1 MMSTSRIWLPL
12 MEVMAQSCDVVV
24 LIDEV
29 GMLREVVTAASLGS
43 ELVTTAAVGMQ
54 IDEILSSGHVSIF
67 AGAVLAAER
76 NAEMRVSIIDPEGR
90 IRECQCSVVNLPPIE
105 GGRGWHLLALNDR
118 SSHRSRENALN
129 HRAIHDQ
136 LTGLVNRA
144 ALLDRLDHSML
155 RVDRVSDPVVVVF
168 IDLDEFKPI
177 NDRFGHEVGDQ
188 MLAQIGA
195 RIAAVAG
202 RSDTVAR
209 LGGDEFAILIDH
221 RESSGSQDRV
231 GRGIDLAQRLLEA
244 ISQPVTVVGVTANI
258 SASIGLAVAGPES
271 STSSLL
277 HDADLAMYAAK
288 RSGRGQI
295 RIFDPAMRQRAAR
308 HVEYRRELPSA
319 ISHDQLRVVYLPH
332 FDLPTRQV
340 LGWEALVRWDHPDLG
355 AVEPDEFVPIAERA
369 GLMGEI
375 GAWVRRRAAAEFGS
389 QVVDTAID
397 RKSPAAD
404 LSRFLC
410 LNLSH
415 SELRD
420 THSAAAIL
428 GDLDE
433 ACLAFGDVIIEIS
446 ESVFDLA
453 DPVMMAVVSE
463 LRCAGVR
470 IALDDVGAGTSS
482 VSLLHE
488 APVDIVKLSPAVVAT
503 SHLGAASLAATFVQ
517 MCRRRGLW
525 VIAEGIETEEHYEAL
540 IALGCESGHGRWLA
554 APSPTLLALPRSDP
568 AD

>member
-1 MMSTSRIWLPL
+1 
-12 MEVMAQSCDVVV
+12 MEVMARSCDVVV
-24 LIDEV
+24 LID
-29 GMLREVVTAASLGS
+29 GLGILREVVTVAALSS
-43 ELVTTAAVGMQ
+43 ELVASETIGTQ
-54 IDEILSSGHVSIF
+54 IDEILSAGHVPQF
-67 AGAVLAAER
+67 GGGGPLVERAVEV
-76 NAEMRVSIIDPEGR
+76 RVSVTDPEGR
-90 IRECQCSVVNLPPIE
+90 IRECQCSVVHLPSTDQQV
-105 GGRGWHLLALNDR
+105 GWRLLALSDR
-118 SSHRSRENALN
+118 GSHSSRENALS
-129 HRAIHDQ
+129 HRALHDQ

-155 RVDRVSDPVVVVF
+155 RVDRASDPVVVMF

-244 ISQPVTVVGVTANI
+244 ISQPVTVVGVTAQI
-258 SASIGLAVAGPES
+258 SASIGLAVAGPDS

-288 RSGRGQI
+288 RSGRGLI

-308 HVEYRRELPSA
+308 HVEYRRELPAA
-319 ISHDQLRVVYLPH
+319 ISRDQLRVVYLPH
-332 FDLPTRQV
+332 LDLVTREVQ
-340 LGWEALVRWDHPDLG
+340 GWEALVRWDHPDLG

-389 QVVDTAID
+389 RVIGAAAVDGSRQSAPTGF
-397 RKSPAAD
+397 
-404 LSRFLC
+404 LS

-420 THSAAAIL
+420 AHSAATIL
-428 GDLDE
+428 ADIDDAG
-433 ACLAFGDVIIEIS
+433 LAFTDVVIEIS
-446 ESVFDLA
+446 ESVFDVA
-453 DPVMMAVVSE
+453 DPVMMAVVYE
-463 LRCAGVR
+463 LRSAGVR
-470 IALDDVGAGTSS
+470 IALDDVGAVNSS
-482 VSLLHE
+482 VSLLHQ
-488 APVDIVKLSPAVVAT
+488 APVDIVKLAPAVVAT
-503 SHLGAASLAATFVQ
+503 AHLGDASLASAFVQ

-525 VIAEGIETEEHYEAL
+525 VIAEGVETGEQHLAL
-540 IALGCESGHGRWLA
+540 IALGCSSGHGRWLA
-554 APSPTLLALPRSDP
+554 APLSAPIALPRPDR